1 VLILVSGGAAS
12 GKSEY
17 AEQLAVQQ
25 VADHFIYLATMEV
38 WDEESRG
45 RVERHRMLR
54 QGKGFSTLEVPRAL
68 ETVQVPSGSCVL
80 LECLSNLTA
89 NELFGPQGMEGALDR
104 ITDGLS
110 HLISQSSSLV
120 VVSNELFSDG
130 ITYAPETEAY
140 LAVLAQLNRW
150 LAERA
155 DYVYEVVCG
164 IPICWKGVKT

>member
-25 VADHFIYLATMEV
+25 TADHLIYLATMEV
-38 WDEESRG
+38 WDEESRE
-45 RVERHRMLR
+45 RVERHRLLR
-54 QGKGFSTLEVPRAL
+54 QEKGFSTLEVPRAL
-68 ETVQVPSGSCVL
+68 ESAVVPPESCVL

-89 NELFGPQGMEGALDR
+89 NELFGPQGMDGAFDR
-104 ITDGLS
+104 ITGGLS
-110 HLISQSSSLV
+110 HLMSQVSSLV

-140 LAVLAQLNRW
+140 LAFLAQLNRW

-164 IPICWKGVKT
+164 IPICWKGEKT

>member
-25 VADHFIYLATMEV
+25 AADYFIYLATMEV

-45 RVERHRMLR
+45 RVERHRLLR
-54 QGKGFSTLEVPRAL
+54 QGKGFTTLEVPRAL
-68 ETVQVPSGSCVL
+68 ETVQIPSGSCVL

-89 NELFGPQGMEGALDR
+89 NELFGPKGMDEAFDR

-110 HLISQSSSLV
+110 HLMSQVSSLV

-164 IPICWKGVKT
+164 IPICWKGEKP